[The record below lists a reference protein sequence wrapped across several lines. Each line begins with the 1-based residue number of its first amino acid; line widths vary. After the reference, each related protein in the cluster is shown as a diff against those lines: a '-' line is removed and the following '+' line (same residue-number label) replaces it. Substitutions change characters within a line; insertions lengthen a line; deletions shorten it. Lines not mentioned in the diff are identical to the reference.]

1 MYILIDADGCPVVP
15 LAAEAA
21 AKYNLR
27 CLVFSDTAHEFHIP
41 GTENIKCSV
50 GADSVD
56 LRIANSLSAGDIVI
70 TQDYGLATLC
80 LARGAF
86 VLDQNGMEYTDDN
99 IDSLLFARHMAKK
112 DRSSGLRLKGPS
124 KRNKA
129 QDDNFKLTLYRLI
142 SKNTEQDA

>member
-1 MYILIDADGCPVVP
+1 MHILIDADGCPVVP

-21 AKYNLR
+21 AKNKLK
-27 CLVFSDTAHEFHIP
+27 CLIFSDTAHEFHIP

-56 LRIANSLSAGDIVI
+56 LRIANFLSAGDIVI
-70 TQDYGLATLC
+70 TQDYGLAALC

-86 VLDQNGMEYTDDN
+86 VMDQNGMEYTNDN

-112 DRSSGLRLKGPS
+112 ARSSGVRLKGPA
-124 KRNKA
+124 KRNKT
-129 QDDNFKLTLYRLI
+129 QDDNFKMALYQLI
-142 SKNTEQDA
+142 SKKLEQNT